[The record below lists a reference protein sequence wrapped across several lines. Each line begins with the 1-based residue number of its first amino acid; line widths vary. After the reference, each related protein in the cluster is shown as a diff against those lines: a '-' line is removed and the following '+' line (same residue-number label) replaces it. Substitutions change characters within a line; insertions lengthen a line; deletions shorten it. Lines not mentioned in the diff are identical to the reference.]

1 MNADTSI
8 IRSAGTKAERG
19 TGATGLDWAVA
30 AASVLFVGGAWLDAW
45 AHDNVPATLETF
57 FTPWHAILYAGLLTA
72 AATLFW
78 AAIRNHRR
86 GVSWREAL
94 PDGYGL
100 SALGVAA
107 FAAGG
112 VGDMLWHIFFGI
124 EVGLEALLSP
134 THLLL
139 AAGAALV
146 ASGPLRA
153 AWLRPGGRSGAVPL
167 PALLSLGL
175 TVSVLVFFTAYANPF
190 GIPWPDS
197 QFDLARFD
205 FSVVPAESGA
215 QDRPVYTATEG
226 LGRALGVTGILL
238 QAGILMGAM
247 LLLARRWVL
256 PFGAATLVF
265 SLALVPSV
273 FPHGYYLFV
282 PVAVLG
288 GLISDVLLRYSDAGR
303 SGASRLFAFA
313 APAGLYALYF
323 IALAFTGGLSWP
335 VELWTGTVVLAG
347 AVGLLMAFLAASP
360 EAPSAAT
367 GSPGATGT
375 DL

>member
-1 MNADTSI
+1 MDTSI
-8 IRSAGTKAERG
+8 VGAAGTKAARG

-30 AASVLFVGGAWLDAW
+30 AASILFVGGAWLDAW
-45 AHDNVPATLETF
+45 AHDNLPATLETF
-57 FTPWHAILYAGLLTA
+57 FTPWHAILYAGLLA
-72 AATLFW
+72 AAVTLSW
-78 AAIRNHRR
+78 AAIRNHAR
-86 GVSWREAL
+86 GVSWRGAL

-112 VGDMLWHIFFGI
+112 VGDMLWHVFFGI

-139 AAGAALV
+139 AAGATLV

-153 AWLRPGGRSGAVPL
+153 AWLRPGSRSGAVPL

-197 QFDLARFD
+197 QFNLARFD
-205 FSVVPAESGA
+205 FSVVPAESGS
-215 QDRPVYTATEG
+215 QDGPVYAATEG

-247 LLLARRWVL
+247 LLAARRWVL

-288 GLISDVLLRYSDAGR
+288 GLISDVLLRYPAAGR
-303 SGASRLFAFA
+303 SGAPRLFAFA

-323 IALAFTGGLSWP
+323 AALALTGGLSWP
-335 VELWTGTVVLAG
+335 VELWAGTVVLAG
-347 AVGLLMAFLAASP
+347 AVGMLVAFLAGSSD
-360 EAPSAAT
+360 APPSSET
-367 GSPGATGT
+367 SPGKPTAA
-375 DL
+375 

>member
-1 MNADTSI
+1 MDADTSI
-8 IRSAGTKAERG
+8 VGGAGTKAERG
-19 TGATGLDWAVA
+19 AGAAGLDWAVTA
-30 AASVLFVGGAWLDAW
+30 SSVLFVGGAWLDAW
-45 AHDNVPATLETF
+45 AHDNLPATLETF
-57 FTPWHAILYAGLLTA
+57 FTPWHAVLYAGLLA
-72 AATLFW
+72 AAVTLSW
-78 AAIRNHRR
+78 AAIRNHAR
-86 GVSWREAL
+86 GVSWHQAL

-100 SALGVAA
+100 STIGVAA

-112 VGDMLWHIFFGI
+112 VGDMLWHVFFGI

-139 AAGAALV
+139 AAGATLV
-146 ASGPLRA
+146 ASGPFRA
-153 AWLRPGGRSGAVPL
+153 AWLRPRGRSGAVPL

-205 FSVVPAESGA
+205 FSVVLVENGA
-215 QDRPVYTATEG
+215 QDGPVYAATEG

-238 QAGILMGAM
+238 QAGILMGA
-247 LLLARRWVL
+247 LLLAARRWAL

-273 FPHGYYLFV
+273 FPHGYYLFA

-288 GLISDVLLRYSDAGR
+288 GLISDALLRYSADGR

-323 IALAFTGGLSWP
+323 IALALTGGLSWP
-335 VELWTGTVVLAG
+335 VELWAGTVVLAG
-347 AVGLLMAFLAASP
+347 AVGLLMAFLAASS
-360 EAPSAAT
+360 EAPSAET
-367 GSPGATGT
+367 SPGKRAAV
-375 DL
+375 